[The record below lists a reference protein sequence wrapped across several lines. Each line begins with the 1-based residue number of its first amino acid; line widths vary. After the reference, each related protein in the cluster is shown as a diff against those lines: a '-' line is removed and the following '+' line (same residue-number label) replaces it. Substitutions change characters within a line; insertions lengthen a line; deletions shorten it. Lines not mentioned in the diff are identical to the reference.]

1 MGRSSVLGDPLAE
14 EVANIL
20 DMENCE
26 NDCILEAALEN
37 EETDSFYEADSVSI
51 GASSSVTDDSS
62 IGSVNN
68 LGVRRGSACRQLHPL
83 PTIQQVD
90 QGVGDLLKMKQ
101 YVKKVEIKKCEN
113 YPSLILF
120 VVDQSH

>member
-1 MGRSSVLGDPLAE
+1 
-14 EVANIL
+14 
-20 DMENCE
+20 MENCE

-37 EETDSFYEADSVSI
+37 DETDSFYYEADSVSI

-83 PTIQQVD
+83 PTFLQVE
-90 QGVGDLLKMKQ
+90 QGVGNMLKMKQ
-101 YVKKVEIKKCEN
+101 YVKKVKIKKM
-113 YPSLILF
+113 
-120 VVDQSH
+120 

>member
-1 MGRSSVLGDPLAE
+1 
-14 EVANIL
+14 
-20 DMENCE
+20 MENCE

-37 EETDSFYEADSVSI
+37 DETDSFYEADNVSI
-51 GASSSVTDDSS
+51 GASSSGTDDSS

-90 QGVGDLLKMKQ
+90 QGVGDMLKMKQ
-101 YVKKVEIKKCEN
+101 YVKKVKIKKCEN
-113 YPSLILF
+113 YPSLIFF